1 MVKIDMYTTTWCPYC
16 VRAKALLKE
25 LNQQFNEYNIE
36 TDEGKRD
43 EMAQRAPG
51 FTSVPQIFIDDFHV
65 GGCDELYALYNK
77 GELENLLNKS

>member
-1 MVKIDMYTTTWCPYC
+1 MAKIDMYTTTWCPYC

-25 LNQQFNEYNIE
+25 LKQEFNEFNIE

-65 GGCDELYALYNK
+65 GGCDDLYALHNK
-77 GELENLLNKS
+77 GELEKLLN